1 MYKRILVPLDGSP
14 FAEHALPAAVA
25 ISRLTH
31 AALHLVRVHEPSS
44 MTYGSRG
51 RSDELLRQRELEYL
65 HTAAARAI
73 ASGARAVATALVDGW
88 PPSAIEREIARTGA
102 DLVVLTDHGRTGR
115 GTRCLGSVADTVA
128 RHAKVPVLI
137 MRTSDGAADLAWCAL
152 FRNVLIA
159 IGDADADTPVAEE
172 AERLGALGGA
182 RYTLFHMVQPA
193 VAAVRSYEYAAAATT
208 LDATATRAR
217 VSSTRHQLADL
228 ASHMRHRLPPNAI
241 DITISVDTHAATSIL
256 DAVAATTTDLVA
268 MSTGATDA
276 SHAATG
282 SVAEQVACSTALPIL
297 MCPTFECDARPV

>member
-14 FAEHALPAAVA
+14 FAEHALPVAIA
-25 ISRLTH
+25 ISRLTF

-44 MTYGSRG
+44 PTYTSRG
-51 RSDELLRQRELEYL
+51 RSDVVSRQHDLEYL

-73 ASGARAVATALVDGW
+73 ANGANAVATALVEGW

-137 MRTSDGAADLAWCAL
+137 MRASDRAVDLVWCPL

-159 IGDADADTPVAEE
+159 IGDAEKDAGVADA
-172 AERLGALGGA
+172 AERLGTLGTA
-182 RYTLFHMVQPA
+182 CYTLFHMVHPA
-193 VAAVRSYEYAAAATT
+193 LAPVHSYAFAAAAT
-208 LDATATRAR
+208 LDAATTRAR
-217 VSSTRHQLADL
+217 LSSTRQGLAGL
-228 ASHMRHRLPPNAI
+228 ASHMRDRAQPNGI
-241 DITISVDTHAATSIL
+241 DIAISIDTHPATSIL
-256 DAVAATTTDLVA
+256 DAVAASPVDLVA
-268 MSTGATDA
+268 MSTRAFDA
-276 SHAATG
+276 SHTGSG

-297 MCPTFECDARPV
+297 MCPTFECDPRAV